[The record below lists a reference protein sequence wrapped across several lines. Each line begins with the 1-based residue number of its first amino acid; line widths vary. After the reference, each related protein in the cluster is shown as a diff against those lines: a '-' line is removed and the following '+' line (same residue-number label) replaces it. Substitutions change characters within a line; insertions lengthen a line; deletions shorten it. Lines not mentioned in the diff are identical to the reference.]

1 MAGGNSYNGWPAS
14 DDPDAINIQ
23 PFGDA
28 VGLPFPGGVKGGDVT
43 TVMAYLC
50 TQFHYRVEPIVS
62 GWDWGWSYRAN
73 VNSPSQLSCH
83 ASGTAVDLNAPLHSN
98 GTPASASFTDEQIG
112 EIYAILDE
120 LSGAV
125 EWLSDYDPMHFE
137 IAVSAGTLANI
148 AAQLPAG
155 GGPTPQPEPEPEP
168 EPAEDTDVMQLLK
181 IAGGDGKIYAANV
194 AGRRFYYVES
204 FDSMVAN
211 QLAGTYSAGIAEIDS
226 GQLNHVRFA
235 CQIQP
240 DDDPATP
247 LP

>member
-14 DDPDAINIQ
+14 DNPDAINIE

-73 VNSPSQLSCH
+73 VNNPSSLSCH
-83 ASGTAVDLNAPLHSN
+83 ASGTAVDLNAPDHPN
-98 GTPASASFTDEQIG
+98 GSSGTFNDNQVG
-112 EIYAILDE
+112 EIYAILNELQGGVDWLEGYDE
-120 LSGAV
+120 
-125 EWLSDYDPMHFE
+125 MHFE

-155 GGPTPQPEPEPEP
+155 GGTPQPEPEPEP
-168 EPAEDTDVMQLLK
+168 VLMEDDDVMYLLK
-181 IAGGDGKIYAANV
+181 IAGGDGKIYAASV
-194 AGRRFYYVES
+194 AGRRFYYIGNP
-204 FDSMVAN
+204 DSLAAN
-211 QLAGTYSAGIAEIDS
+211 QLAGTYTADVAEIDS
-226 GQLNHVRFA
+226 GQMNHVRYA
-235 CQIQP
+235 CQIQA

-247 LP
+247 IP